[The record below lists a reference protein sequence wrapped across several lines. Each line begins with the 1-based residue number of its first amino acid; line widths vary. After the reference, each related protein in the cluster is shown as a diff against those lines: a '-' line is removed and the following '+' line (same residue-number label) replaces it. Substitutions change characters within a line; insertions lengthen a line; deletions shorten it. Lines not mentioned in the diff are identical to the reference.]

1 MYKCTEANK
10 SRYTESKQTDPRVD
24 RFEDRER
31 KKHITEKER
40 KKEGRVRKEGRAF
53 ANGFT
58 SAANY

>member
-40 KKEGRVRKEGRAF
+40 KKERKKERRESEEGRK
-53 ANGFT
+53 GFC
-58 SAANY
+58 

>member
-31 KKHITEKER
+31 KKHITEKKR
-40 KKEGRVRKEGRAF
+40 KKERRESEEGRK
-53 ANGFT
+53 GFC
-58 SAANY
+58 